1 MTENTKTMS
10 SDAKKNLR
18 KAGKT
23 LLVLGRNNTD
33 VETSFFT
40 EKNLKGLVSHTTVQ
54 TKTHFLLFNDVPN
67 AIKALKT
74 LRHLEDKDYLVKFV
88 HYQVFFTCKQLEGV
102 KVSEKLEHGEL
113 KNQFRKFL
121 GEKTNA
127 QLLYP
132 PRIYRKGEEY
142 MGCGYLTLDTK
153 DAVDALLSEDKLK
166 TSKLENGYELTFY
179 RYRKN
184 ERMEEGQDNEAVNA

>member
-1 MTENTKTMS
+1 MTETKPET
-10 SDAKKNLR
+10 KKNLR

-33 VETSFFT
+33 VDTSYFT
-40 EKNLKGLVSHTTVQ
+40 ESNLKGMVSSTTVQ
-54 TKTHFLLFNDVPN
+54 GKTHFLLFKDVPS
-67 AIKALKT
+67 AIKALKI

-102 KVSEKLEHGEL
+102 KVSEKVEHGEL

-166 TSKLENGYELTFY
+166 TSTLENGYEVTFY
-179 RYRKN
+179 RYRKT
-184 ERMEEGQDNEAVNA
+184 ERNEEGNDNEAVDA